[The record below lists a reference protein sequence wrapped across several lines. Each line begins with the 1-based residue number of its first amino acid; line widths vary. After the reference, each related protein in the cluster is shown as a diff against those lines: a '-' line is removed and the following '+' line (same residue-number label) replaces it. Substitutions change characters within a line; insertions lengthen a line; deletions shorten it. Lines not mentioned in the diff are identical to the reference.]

1 MRKALWFIVIIL
13 MIATFSD
20 HPKIL
25 PYKEALFDLLSSEA
39 QNATK
44 SSGGQSL
51 RQVKRDLMALSRD
64 MGTGQQQELERIT
77 ADLDTLHDF
86 YKTYC
91 LDQQFNPLFYGD
103 GIKDI
108 CMTISRQRIALN
120 F

>member
-1 MRKALWFIVIIL
+1 MKKALWFIVIIL

-25 PYKEALFDLLSSEA
+25 PYKEALFDLLSAEA

-44 SSGGQSL
+44 STGSQSL

-77 ADLDTLHDF
+77 ADLETLHDF

-91 LDQQFNPLFYGD
+91 VDQQFNPLFYGD
-103 GIKDI
+103 GIKSI